1 MLCIVKKKTLDSI
14 LESGNDYLVQ
24 VKQNCPTLY
33 KNLISSTQNYEII
46 DSFETFDRQKG
57 RDEYRYYEVHGVNEQ
72 TQKWLNK
79 NDWNGIERIIK
90 VHRYGT
96 RDAKP
101 FDEKA
106 LFILSRPLD
115 DSQKIA
121 QGIRG
126 HWKIENDLHYSKDIF
141 FKEDHISIKKT
152 QQATVVSFFIAMAYN
167 LLKLNDVKPSLDAF
181 AFFSNKVNELFNI
194 LNLKFAIHRT

>member
-1 MLCIVKKKTLDSI
+1 M
-14 LESGNDYLVQ
+14 
-24 VKQNCPTLY
+24 Y
-33 KNLISSTQNYEII
+33 KNLIVSTQTYETI

-57 RDEYRYYEVHGVNEQ
+57 RDEYRYYEVHSVCEQ
-72 TQKWLNK
+72 TRTWLDK
-79 NDWNGIERIIK
+79 NGWNGIQRIIK

-96 RDAKP
+96 RDSKP

-115 DSQKIA
+115 NGQKIA

-141 FKEDHISIKKT
+141 FKEDHISIKKP
-152 QQATVVSFFIAMAYN
+152 QQATVIAFFIAIAYT
-167 LLKLNDVKPSLDAF
+167 LLKLNNVKPSLDAF

-194 LNLKFAIHRT
+194 LNLNFLLFRT

>member
-1 MLCIVKKKTLDSI
+1 MPYIVKKTLDAI

-33 KNLISSTQNYEII
+33 KNLIISTQTYEKI
-46 DSFETFDRQKG
+46 DSYETFDRQKG
-57 RDEYRYYEVHGVNEQ
+57 RDEYRYYEVHGVCEQ
-72 TQKWLNK
+72 TQKWLDK
-79 NDWNGIERIIK
+79 NGWNGIQRIIK
-90 VHRYGT
+90 IHRYGT
-96 RDAKP
+96 RDSKP

-106 LFILSRPLD
+106 LFILSRPLQD
-115 DSQKIA
+115 AQKIA

-141 FKEDHISIKKT
+141 FKEDHISIKKPK
-152 QQATVVSFFIAMAYN
+152 QATVIAFFIAIAYN
-167 LLKLNDVKPSLDAF
+167 LLKINNVKPSLDAF

-194 LNLKFAIHRT
+194 LNLNFVSYRT